1 MGSLIS
7 KFNTSKHD
15 NLEVLNICLDTPNI
29 TKRRPRKQPVAT
41 QDALNPPFIH
51 SATFIV
57 SDETK
62 RGCGAPFT
70 IAKNAGID
78 FTPQYPGV

>member
-1 MGSLIS
+1 MGSIFS

-15 NLEVLNICLDTPNI
+15 TLEVLNICLDTPNI
-29 TKRRPRKQPVAT
+29 TKRRSKPSHKKEAVVA

-62 RGCGAPFT
+62 RG
-70 IAKNAGID
+70 
-78 FTPQYPGV
+78 